1 MRMSAWGSD
10 VCSSDLWDG
19 SRVQRVHVAGETRL
33 YSRAGDDI
41 TASFPEVAADFRLPG
56 ALDGELLVK
65 GAAQGG
71 GLGEGAGAA
80 SFNALQQRL
89 GRKQVSAR
97 MLAAFPAFVRLYD
110 ILLDGGEDQIG
121 RASCRER
128 VGQSG

>member
-1 MRMSAWGSD
+1 MLAHPLGQAR
-10 VCSSDLWDG
+10 VDLADYAAEWKWDG
-19 SRVQRVHVAGETRL
+19 IRVQLVHVAGETRL

-89 GRKQVSAR
+89 GRKPVSAR
-97 MLAAFPAFVRLYD
+97 MIAAVPAFVRPY
-110 ILLDGGEDQIG
+110 EIG
-121 RASCRER
+121 R
-128 VGQSG
+128 